1 MRACFEGGSLG
12 QGLPSVTPQLEE
24 RSAQCAEQQHF
35 SSLRE
40 IATLFRFKHISLV
53 IINKNNNYSAFFLI
67 FRKEYFSFF
76 LPSFCLSFFLS
87 LNESPPPPIPLSVC
101 LSAYDMAYVVFV
113 LKSMYSLPSC
123 ATQPHRP
130 FIWVQR
136 PPFLTQMN
144 VFLWKS
150 RNGCHFS
157 WHGGETNK
165 TPCSFK
171 EAGAGTSHWTQTLQS
186 QEHKI
191 ASKAKQSPF
200 HAESLAWLV
209 LSCTQRSTKWRGAE

>member
-87 LNESPPPPIPLSVC
+87 LNESPPPTHPSVC
-101 LSAYDMAYVVFV
+101 LPVC
-113 LKSMYSLPSC
+113 L
-123 ATQPHRP
+123 
-130 FIWVQR
+130 
-136 PPFLTQMN
+136 
-144 VFLWKS
+144 
-150 RNGCHFS
+150 
-157 WHGGETNK
+157 WHGLCCVCTEVDVQSAFLCN
-165 TPCSFK
+165 
-171 EAGAGTSHWTQTLQS
+171 AGPIGLSSEFSGRLFSHRWMCFCERAGMAVTSPGTAEKQTKPPAPLRKLAQAPPIG
-186 QEHKI
+186 HK
-191 ASKAKQSPF
+191 
-200 HAESLAWLV
+200 HYRV
-209 LSCTQRSTKWRGAE
+209 RSTK

>member
-87 LNESPPPPIPLSVC
+87 FFEWVSPPHPSLC
-101 LSAYDMAYVVFV
+101 LSAC
-113 LKSMYSLPSC
+113 LPMTWPMLCLYWSRC
-123 ATQPHRP
+123 TVCLP
-130 FIWVQR
+130 VQR
-136 PPFLTQMN
+136 SPIGLSSEFSGRLFSHRWMCFCERAGMAVTSPGTAEKQTKPPAPLRKLAQAPPI
-144 VFLWKS
+144 
-150 RNGCHFS
+150 G
-157 WHGGETNK
+157 
-165 TPCSFK
+165 
-171 EAGAGTSHWTQTLQS
+171 
-186 QEHKI
+186 HK
-191 ASKAKQSPF
+191 
-200 HAESLAWLV
+200 HYRV
-209 LSCTQRSTKWRGAE
+209 RSTK